1 MESKTKEL
9 VKAGHELVVL
19 LGTQHGMHDAASLVQ
34 RLTAQLDITAIVL
47 REKSKQCDALAAENA
62 YLLPRAASEL
72 SNAWVLHKYLIGIQA
87 AIMYL
92 DNGNKKAAQE
102 WLYGTIAGPGFEF
115 PDEVDDI
122 DAWATHQ
129 MRASINHPRA
139 QEIIKEETPATDSF
153 LREQMAKG
161 VEMFAKAASDKASS
175 CSLKVHAGY
184 WTHAKEA
191 AEYFAAKLRAG
202 EANHG

>member
-1 MESKTKEL
+1 MSVKRYEWAACDDHSCHCDVVESTEGDM
-9 VKAGHELVVL
+9 VDYE
-19 LGTQHGMHDAASLVQ
+19 DYAALEARCSA
-34 RLTAQLDITAIVL
+34 LT
-47 REKSKQCDALAAENA
+47 AENA
-62 YLLPRAASEL
+62 YLLPKSASEL

-129 MRASINHPRA
+129 LRGSISHPQA
-139 QEIIKEETPATDSF
+139 LEIIKAETPATDAF
-153 LREQMAKG
+153 LAEVRASELESLAGVAETMMVKFANQGVSDIPESKGWEMIFRQASQRAAQLRKG
-161 VEMFAKAASDKASS
+161 VQS
-175 CSLKVHAGY
+175 
-184 WTHAKEA
+184 
-191 AEYFAAKLRAG
+191 
-202 EANHG
+202 